1 MKIIKN
7 LLTISLVVILINGCT
22 ANKDVD
28 KKEINNI
35 VITNSTGNP
44 LVDLVGAEL
53 SMYIIKS
60 PAFQY
65 LSDIAIR
72 KNNDHLDSTDAILSS
87 LKDPFFKFINKDRE
101 TWVYLDVY
109 AGNNTG
115 NLFFEIEKKKVL
127 GLYSNFDD
135 VPNYKE
141 FKKHPTYIDP
151 LKDIEN
157 TMIKLNF
164 NN

>member
-1 MKIIKN
+1 MKLKYF
-7 LLTISLVVILINGCT
+7 LLIFLISILINGCT
-22 ANKDVD
+22 TNKDVD
-28 KKEINNI
+28 KREINNTI
-35 VITNSTGNP
+35 LSHSTGNP

-72 KNNDHLDSTDAILSS
+72 KNNDHLDSTDAVLSS

-151 LKDIEN
+151 LKDYREYN
-157 TMIKLNF
+157 DEIKF
-164 NN
+164 Q